1 MHTYKW
7 LAIETSTDMLS
18 LAIASTHGDTSEVW
32 TYTSQG
38 GAKSS
43 QLVLPEIVR
52 LMEDAQIGFTDLTA
66 VVFGKGPG
74 SFTGLRTACSVAQ
87 GLAFGAGVP
96 VLPID
101 TLLAVAEEARYQIAQ
116 KQQQQKQHQKQHQQ
130 LEHLEHLEHLEQ
142 LPEQTQRFFV
152 AMDARMDQVYT
163 AAYEWRSA
171 WQCVQAPSVQSPE
184 DICVPT
190 EWKDLDF
197 TTVGNAWDAFAT
209 RWPTTLSVKH
219 MHATPTAQASLRL
232 APIAFEQGLAVLPEQ
247 ALPIYIRDKVAQT
260 TQEREQLK
268 LISTIST

>member
-18 LAIASTHGDTSEVW
+18 LAIASTQGDTSEVW
-32 TYTSQG
+32 GHTSQG

-52 LMEDAQIGFTDLTA
+52 LMEEAQIRFTDLTA

-101 TLLAVAEEARYQIAQ
+101 TLLAVAEDARYQSAQQ
-116 KQQQQKQHQKQHQQ
+116 KQQQTQQ
-130 LEHLEHLEHLEQ
+130 QTQLEQ
-142 LPEQTQRFFV
+142 LPEEAQRFFV

-163 AAYEWRSA
+163 AAYEWRSE
-171 WQCVQAPSVQSPE
+171 WQCVQAPSVLSPE

-197 TTVGNAWDAFAT
+197 TTVGNAWDTLAA

-219 MHATPTAQASLRL
+219 MHAMPTAQALLRL
-232 APIAFEQGLAVLPEQ
+232 APVAFEQGLAVPPEQ

-268 LISTIST
+268 LTSTIST

>member
-18 LAIASTHGDTSEVW
+18 LAIASTQGDKSKVW
-32 TYTSQG
+32 AHTSQG

-52 LMEDAQIGFTDLTA
+52 LMDEAQMRFADLTA

-101 TLLAVAEEARYQIAQ
+101 TLLAVAEDARYQNMQQ
-116 KQQQQKQHQKQHQQ
+116 KQQQTQQ
-130 LEHLEHLEHLEQ
+130 QQQQQQQPEQ
-142 LPEQTQRFFV
+142 IPQQTQRFFV

-163 AAYEWRSA
+163 AAYEWRSE
-171 WQCVQAPSVQSPE
+171 WQCVQAPSVNSPE
-184 DICVPT
+184 NISVPT
-190 EWKDLDF
+190 EWKDLAF
-197 TTVGNAWDAFAT
+197 TTVGNACDAFAT
-209 RWPTTLSVKH
+209 RWPAELSGQH
-219 MHATPTAQASLRL
+219 MYAMPTAQALLRL
-232 APIAFEQGLAVLPEQ
+232 SPVAFGQGLAVPPED
-247 ALPIYIRDKVAQT
+247 ALPLYIRDKVAQT
-260 TQEREQLK
+260 TQERAQLK
-268 LISTIST
+268 LATTIST

>member
-7 LAIETSTDMLS
+7 LAIETSTDILS
-18 LAIASTHGDTSEVW
+18 LAIASTQGDSSEVW
-32 TYTSQG
+32 THTSQG
-38 GAKSS
+38 GAQSS

-52 LMEDAQIGFTDLTA
+52 LMDGAQIGFTDLTA

-101 TLLAVAEEARYQIAQ
+101 TLLAVAEDARDQSLQ
-116 KQQQQKQHQKQHQQ
+116 QQQQQKQHQTQHHQI
-130 LEHLEHLEHLEQ
+130 EQ

-163 AAYEWRSA
+163 AAYEWRSE

-184 DICVPT
+184 DICLTT

-209 RWPTTLSVKH
+209 RWSTTLSVKH
-219 MHATPTAQASLRL
+219 MHATPTAQALLRL

-268 LISTIST
+268 LIPTIST

>member
-1 MHTYKW
+1 MHIYKW
-7 LAIETSTDMLS
+7 LAIETSTDILS

-32 TYTSQG
+32 THTSQG
-38 GAKSS
+38 GAQSS

-52 LMEDAQIGFTDLTA
+52 LMEGAQIGFTDLTA

-101 TLLAVAEEARYQIAQ
+101 TLLAVAEEARYQSTQ
-116 KQQQQKQHQKQHQQ
+116 QQQQQKQHQTQHQQ
-130 LEHLEHLEHLEQ
+130 LEQ

-163 AAYEWRSA
+163 AAYEWRSE
-171 WQCVQAPSVQSPE
+171 WQCVQAPSVLSPE

-197 TTVGNAWDAFAT
+197 TTAGNAWDAFAT

-219 MHATPTAQASLRL
+219 LHAMPTAQALLRL
-232 APIAFEQGLAVLPEQ
+232 SPIAFDQGLAVPPEQ

-268 LISTIST
+268 LIPTIST

>member
-18 LAIASTHGDTSEVW
+18 LAIASTQGDSSEVW
-32 TYTSQG
+32 THTSQG
-38 GAKSS
+38 GAQSS

-52 LMEDAQIGFTDLTA
+52 LMEGAQIGFSDLTA

-87 GLAFGAGVP
+87 GLAFGAGVH

-101 TLLAVAEEARYQIAQ
+101 TLLAVAEHARYQSLQ
-116 KQQQQKQHQKQHQQ
+116 QQQQQKQHQKQHQQ
-130 LEHLEHLEHLEQ
+130 LEQLEQ
-142 LPEQTQRFFV
+142 LPEQTQRFFI

-163 AAYEWRSA
+163 AAYEWRSE

-219 MHATPTAQASLRL
+219 MHATPTAQALLRL
-232 APIAFEQGLAVLPEQ
+232 APIAFEQGLAVPPEQ

>member
-7 LAIETSTDMLS
+7 LAIETSTDILS
-18 LAIASTHGDTSEVW
+18 LAIASTQGDSSEVW
-32 TYTSQG
+32 THTSQG
-38 GAKSS
+38 GAQSS

-52 LMEDAQIGFTDLTA
+52 LMDGAQIGFTDLTA

-101 TLLAVAEEARYQIAQ
+101 TLLAVAEDARDQSFQ
-116 KQQQQKQHQKQHQQ
+116 QQQQQKQHQTQHHQI
-130 LEHLEHLEHLEQ
+130 EQ

-163 AAYEWRSA
+163 AAYEWRSE

-184 DICVPT
+184 DICLPT

-209 RWPTTLSVKH
+209 RWSTTLSVKN
-219 MHATPTAQASLRL
+219 MHATPTAQALLRL

-268 LISTIST
+268 LIPTIST

>member
-18 LAIASTHGDTSEVW
+18 LAITSTQGDTSEVW
-32 TYTSQG
+32 GHTSQG

-52 LMEDAQIGFTDLTA
+52 LMEEAQIRFTDLTA

-101 TLLAVAEEARYQIAQ
+101 TLLAVAEDARYQNVQQ
-116 KQQQQKQHQKQHQQ
+116 KQQQTQQ
-130 LEHLEHLEHLEQ
+130 QPEQ
-142 LPEQTQRFFV
+142 LPQQTQRFFI

-163 AAYEWRSA
+163 AAYEWRSE
-171 WQCVQAPSVQSPE
+171 WQCVQAPSVNSPE
-184 DICVPT
+184 NISVPT
-190 EWKDLDF
+190 EWKDLAF
-197 TTVGNAWDAFAT
+197 TTVGNAWDVFAA
-209 RWPTTLSVKH
+209 RWPAELSGQH
-219 MHATPTAQASLRL
+219 MFAMPTAQALLRL
-232 APIAFEQGLAVLPEQ
+232 SPVAFEQGLAVLPED
-247 ALPIYIRDKVAQT
+247 ALPLYIRDKVAQT
-260 TQEREQLK
+260 TQERAQFK
-268 LISTIST
+268 LATTIST

>member
-18 LAIASTHGDTSEVW
+18 LAIASTQGDSSEVW
-32 TYTSQG
+32 THTSQG

-52 LMEDAQIGFTDLTA
+52 LMDEAQMRFADLTA

-101 TLLAVAEEARYQIAQ
+101 TLLAVAEDARYQNVQQ
-116 KQQQQKQHQKQHQQ
+116 KQQQKQQQ
-130 LEHLEHLEHLEQ
+130 PEQ
-142 LPEQTQRFFV
+142 VPQQTQRYFV

-163 AAYEWRSA
+163 AAYEWRSE
-171 WQCVQAPSVQSPE
+171 WQCVQAPSVNSPE
-184 DICVPT
+184 NISVPT
-190 EWKDLDF
+190 EWKDLEF
-197 TTVGNAWDAFAT
+197 TTVGNTWDAFAA
-209 RWPTTLSVKH
+209 RWPAELSGQH
-219 MHATPTAQASLRL
+219 MYAMPTAQALLRL
-232 APIAFEQGLAVLPEQ
+232 TPVAFGQGLAVPPEE
-247 ALPIYIRDKVAQT
+247 ALPLYIRDKVAQT

-268 LISTIST
+268 LATTIST

>member
-1 MHTYKW
+1 
-7 LAIETSTDMLS
+7 
-18 LAIASTHGDTSEVW
+18 
-32 TYTSQG
+32 
-38 GAKSS
+38 
-43 QLVLPEIVR
+43 
-52 LMEDAQIGFTDLTA
+52 
-66 VVFGKGPG
+66 
-74 SFTGLRTACSVAQ
+74 
-87 GLAFGAGVP
+87 LAFGAGVP

-101 TLLAVAEEARYQIAQ
+101 TLLAVAEDARDQSFQ
-116 KQQQQKQHQKQHQQ
+116 QQQQQKQHQTQHHQI
-130 LEHLEHLEHLEQ
+130 EQ

-163 AAYEWRSA
+163 AAYEWRSE

-184 DICVPT
+184 DICLPT

-209 RWPTTLSVKH
+209 RWSTTLSVKH
-219 MHATPTAQASLRL
+219 MHATPTAQALLRL

-268 LISTIST
+268 LIPTIST